1 MKELDNELPF
11 THVHRDRYF
20 EDYIAGEQHILGSAE
35 VEEDAMVEYAKA
47 YDPQDIHIDHE
58 KAQAGVFDGVI
69 ASGWY
74 TGALMMKLYAKHYLS
89 NVSSLSSPGLTDL
102 KWLAP
107 VRGGD
112 SLTTRVNIL
121 ETRRSE
127 SKPDRGIVRT
137 LIEVLNQ
144 DDTVV
149 MTIDAVNLISC
160 RSPEP
165 RQ

>member
-1 MKELDNELPF
+1 MDLPF
-11 THVHRDRYF
+11 TSPDRDRYF
-20 EDYIAGEQHILGSAE
+20 EDYIAGTQHVLGAAPVDE
-35 VEEDAMVEYAKA
+35 TEMVDYARA

-58 KAQAGVFDGVI
+58 KAEAGVFGGVI

-74 TGALMMKLYAKHYLS
+74 TGALMMKLYARHYLS

-112 SLTTRVNIL
+112 VLTTRVNIL
-121 ETRRSE
+121 ETRRSA

-144 DDTVV
+144 DDTLV
-149 MTIDAVNLISC
+149 MSIDGVNLIAC
-160 RSPEP
+160 REPEP
-165 RQ
+165 AE

>member
-1 MKELDNELPF
+1 MKDSELELPF
-11 THVHRDRYF
+11 TSPDRERYF
-20 EDYIAGEQHILGSAE
+20 EDYIAGTRHVLGSAE
-35 VEEDAMVEYAKA
+35 VVEAAMVKYAHA
-47 YDPQDIHIDHE
+47 YDPQAIHIDRE
-58 KAQAGVFDGVI
+58 KAEAGVFGGLI

-74 TGALMMKLYAKHYLS
+74 TGALMMKVFARHYLS

-112 SLTTRVNIL
+112 TLTTRVNIL
-121 ETRRSE
+121 ETRRSA

-137 LIEVLNQ
+137 LVEVLKQ

-149 MTIDAVNLISC
+149 MTIDAINFIAC
-160 RSPEP
+160 RDTD
-165 RQ
+165 